1 MISQWKK
8 IYHHLNES
16 SFINKDLH
24 GSCYDALC
32 LVIKHST
39 EMFILN
45 IISIHSS
52 DRTYLT
58 KGGGGLEEWPKFN
71 IETIK
76 AIKKKKVLGEMRWN
90 YIFLTSSHREK
101 VMNLEGNKTISN

>member
-1 MISQWKK
+1 MLDKELDTYVLPKFHSSQMTYQFDQREKHDFTMEKK

-58 KGGGGLEEWPKFN
+58 KGGGD
-71 IETIK
+71 
-76 AIKKKKVLGEMRWN
+76 
-90 YIFLTSSHREK
+90 
-101 VMNLEGNKTISN
+101 